1 MFNVKLC
8 ALAIAC
14 TVGLFGLNQKT
25 ALAAENNTGSV
36 TLSEKEK
43 DQKDK
48 RAAYEEKLD
57 KAYDKWNSLSKKQ
70 KDEIYS
76 LLESEL
82 KAEIKVMD
90 QLAAYG
96 VLEKEDAAAIKT
108 LMIENFNK
116 AKESQEFPFARP
128 KAPKSRR

>member
-1 MFNVKLC
+1 MFNAKLC

-14 TVGLFGLNQKT
+14 TVGFLGFSQKT
-25 ALAAENNTGSV
+25 AFAADNNTGSV

-43 DQKDK
+43 DQQDK
-48 RAAYEEKLD
+48 RAEYEAKLN
-57 KAYDKWNSLSKKQ
+57 KAYDNWNSLTKKQ

-90 QLAAYG
+90 KLAEYG
-96 VLEKEDAAAIKT
+96 VLEKEDATAIKV

-116 AKESQEFPFARP
+116 ARESHEFPFARP
-128 KAPKSRR
+128 KAPRSRK

>member
-14 TVGLFGLNQKT
+14 TVGLLGLNQET

-96 VLEKEDAAAIKT
+96 VLEKDDAAAIKT

-116 AKESQEFPFARP
+116 AKENQEFPFTRP

>member
-1 MFNVKLC
+1 MFNAKLC
-8 ALAIAC
+8 TLAIAC
-14 TVGLFGLNQKT
+14 AVGFFGLNPK
-25 ALAAENNTGSV
+25 AAFAADNNTESV
-36 TLSEKEK
+36 TLSEKEN

-57 KAYDKWNSLSKKQ
+57 KAYNSWNNLTKKQ
-70 KDEIYS
+70 KDDIYT

-90 QLAAYG
+90 KLAEYG
-96 VLEKEDAAAIKT
+96 VLEKEDATAIKV

-116 AKESQEFPFARP
+116 AKEKQEFPFARP
-128 KAPKSRR
+128 RAPKSRN

>member
-1 MFNVKLC
+1 MFNAKLC

-14 TVGLFGLNQKT
+14 TVGFLGLSPKT
-25 ALAAENNTGSV
+25 AHAAENNTGSV
-36 TLSEKEK
+36 TLSEREN

-57 KAYDKWNSLSKKQ
+57 KAYDNWNALTKKQ
-70 KDEIYS
+70 KDEVYS

-90 QLAAYG
+90 KLAAYG

-128 KAPKSRR
+128 KAPKSRK